1 MWDEIVRQLQEYD
14 SAVLT
19 VVNEDGYPYSIRC
32 TPTPDPE
39 NKILRLEL
47 PDIESIKQGRAGILW
62 HKHNE
67 QIFNMSSFGVRG
79 SLQRDERGW
88 YVLPKRHI
96 PGAGLAITD
105 LLNMVRDGRRT
116 AKKYLAKRGLPR
128 PKIPW
133 KRVQAFYQDNS

>member
-1 MWDEIVRQLQEYD
+1 MWDEIVKQLQEYEN
-14 SAVLT
+14 AVLT
-19 VVNEDGYPYSIRC
+19 IVNEDGYPFSIRC
-32 TPTPDPE
+32 TPTPDSE
-39 NKILRLEL
+39 NQVLRLDL
-47 PDIESIKQGRAGILW
+47 PNIESIKQGRAGLLW

-67 QIFNMSSFGVRG
+67 QIFDMSSFGVRG
-79 SLQRDERGW
+79 SLQRDEKGW
-88 YVLPKRHI
+88 YVLPERHI

-133 KRVQAFYQDNS
+133 KRMQALYKDNG